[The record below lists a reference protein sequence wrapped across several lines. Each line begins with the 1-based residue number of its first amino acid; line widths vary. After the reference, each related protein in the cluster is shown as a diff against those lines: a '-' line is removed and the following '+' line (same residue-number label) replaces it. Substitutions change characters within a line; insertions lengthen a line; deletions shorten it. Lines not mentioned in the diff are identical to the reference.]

1 MEFNMRKALIIILA
15 TLGVSTTAFADTGQR
30 DTVEALLI
38 ASGADSTLDAVYAQ
52 FDGMFANMAEQFKID
67 ESERA
72 SFKKHMHEVNLMLR
86 EEMNWEMLKEP
97 MIDLYMAHYTE
108 QELQDMLAFYQSET
122 GQSVVKKMPE
132 VMAASMQVTQQL
144 MKDVYPKIMQMSKA
158 YGEELKKQRAAD

>member
-1 MEFNMRKALIIILA
+1 MRKALIIILA

>member
-1 MEFNMRKALIIILA
+1 MRKALIIILA
-15 TLGVSTTAFADTGQR
+15 TLGVSTTAVADTGQR

-86 EEMNWEMLKEP
+86 EEMNWETLKEP

-144 MKDVYPKIMQMSKA
+144 MQDVYPKIMQMSKA
-158 YGEELKKQRAAD
+158 YAEELKKQRVTD

>member
-1 MEFNMRKALIIILA
+1 MRKVLMIIIAALSLSGPA
-15 TLGVSTTAFADTGQR
+15 VANTAQR

-38 ASGADSTLDAVYAQ
+38 ASGADSALDAVYAQ
-52 FDGMFANMAEQFKID
+52 FDGMFANMAEQFKIE

-72 SFKKHMHEVNLMLR
+72 SFNKHMQKVNLMLQ
-86 EEMNWEMLKEP
+86 EEMNWDTLKEP
-97 MIDLYMAHYTE
+97 MIDLYLAHYTE

-158 YGEELKKQRAAD
+158 YSEELKKQRAAD

>member
-1 MEFNMRKALIIILA
+1 MRKALIIILA
-15 TLGVSTTAFADTGQR
+15 TLGLSTTAVADTGQR

-86 EEMNWEMLKEP
+86 EEMNWETLKEP

-108 QELQDMLAFYQSET
+108 QELQDMLAFY
-122 GQSVVKKMPE
+122 
-132 VMAASMQVTQQL
+132 
-144 MKDVYPKIMQMSKA
+144 
-158 YGEELKKQRAAD
+158 

>member
-144 MKDVYPKIMQMSKA
+144 MQDVYPKIMQMSKA
-158 YGEELKKQRAAD
+158 YAEELKKQRVTD

>member
-1 MEFNMRKALIIILA
+1 MRKALIIILA

-144 MKDVYPKIMQMSKA
+144 MQDVYPKIMQMSKA
-158 YGEELKKQRAAD
+158 YAEELKKQRVTD

>member
-1 MEFNMRKALIIILA
+1 MRKVLMIIIA
-15 TLGVSTTAFADTGQR
+15 TLSLSGPAVANTAQR

-38 ASGADSTLDAVYAQ
+38 ASGADSALDAVYAQ
-52 FDGMFANMAEQFKID
+52 FDGMFANMAEQFKIE

-72 SFKKHMHEVNLMLR
+72 SFNKHMQKVNLMLQ
-86 EEMNWEMLKEP
+86 EEMNWDTLKEP
-97 MIDLYMAHYTE
+97 MIDLYLAYYTE

-144 MKDVYPKIMQMSKA
+144 MKDVYPKIMQRSKA

>member
-1 MEFNMRKALIIILA
+1 MRKALMIIIA
-15 TLGVSTTAFADTGQR
+15 TLGLSGPVVADSGQR
-30 DTVEALLI
+30 ETVEALLI

-52 FDGMFANMAEQFKID
+52 FDGMFANMAEQLKIE

-72 SFKKHMHEVNLMLR
+72 SFKKHMQEVNLMLR
-86 EEMNWEMLKEP
+86 KEMNWDTLKAP

-108 QELQDMLAFYQSET
+108 NELQDMLAFYQSET

-132 VMAASMQVTQQL
+132 VMAASMQITQQL

-158 YGEELKKQRAAD
+158 YAEDLKKQRVAD

>member
-1 MEFNMRKALIIILA
+1 MRKALMIIIA
-15 TLGVSTTAFADTGQR
+15 TLSLSSHAAADSAQR

-38 ASGADSTLDAVYAQ
+38 ATGADSTLDAGYAQ
-52 FDGMFANMAEQFKID
+52 FDGMFANMAEQFKIE

-72 SFKKHMHEVNLMLR
+72 SFKKHMQKVNLMLQ
-86 EEMNWEMLKEP
+86 EEMNWDTLKEP
-97 MIDLYMAHYTE
+97 MIDVYMAHYTE

-132 VMAASMQVTQQL
+132 VMAASMQITQQL
-144 MKDVYPKIMQMSKA
+144 MKDVYPKLMQMSKA

>member
-1 MEFNMRKALIIILA
+1 MRKAIIIFIA
-15 TLGVSTTAFADTGQR
+15 VLGLNTNAEANSAQR

-38 ASGADSTLDAVYAQ
+38 ASGADATLDAVYAQ
-52 FDGMFANMAEQFKID
+52 FDGMFANMAEQFKIE

-72 SFKKHMHEVNLMLR
+72 SFKKHMHKVNLMLR
-86 EEMNWEMLKEP
+86 DEMNWDTLKEP

-132 VMAASMQVTQQL
+132 VMAASMQITQQL

-158 YGEELKKQRAAD
+158 YAEELKKQRAAD

>member
-1 MEFNMRKALIIILA
+1 MRKVLMIIIA
-15 TLGVSTTAFADTGQR
+15 TLSLSGPAVANTAQR

-38 ASGADSTLDAVYAQ
+38 ASGADSALDAVYAQ
-52 FDGMFANMAEQFKID
+52 FDGMFANMAEQFKIE

-72 SFKKHMHEVNLMLR
+72 SFNKHMQKVNLMLQ
-86 EEMNWEMLKEP
+86 EEMNWDTLKEP
-97 MIDLYMAHYTE
+97 MIDVYMAHYTE

-158 YGEELKKQRAAD
+158 YSEELKKQRAAD

>member
-132 VMAASMQVTQQL
+132 VMAASMQITQQL

-158 YGEELKKQRAAD
+158 YAEELKKQRAAD

>member
-1 MEFNMRKALIIILA
+1 MRKALMIIIA
-15 TLGVSTTAFADTGQR
+15 TLGLSSPAVADSGQR
-30 DTVEALLI
+30 ETVEALLI

-52 FDGMFANMAEQFKID
+52 FDGMFANMAEQFKIK

-72 SFKKHMHEVNLMLR
+72 SFKKHMQKVNLMLR
-86 EEMNWEMLKEP
+86 EEMNWDTLKAP

-132 VMAASMQVTQQL
+132 VMAASMQITQQL

-158 YGEELKKQRAAD
+158 YAEDLKKQRVAD

>member
-15 TLGVSTTAFADTGQR
+15 TLGVSTTAVADTGQR

-86 EEMNWEMLKEP
+86 EEMNWETLKEP

-144 MKDVYPKIMQMSKA
+144 MQDVYPKIMQMSKA
-158 YGEELKKQRAAD
+158 YAEELKKQRVTD